1 MDYRRLGHSGLW
13 VSAVGIGCN
22 NFGAKC
28 DEAATRAVVHACL
41 DAGITLFDTAD
52 MYGNRGGSETLLGRI
67 LGPHRKDIV
76 LASKFGLPMGEGP
89 YLNGAGRHY
98 IVRAVE
104 DSLRRLRTDHL
115 DLYQVHRPDPAT
127 PIEETLR
134 ALDDLVR
141 DGKVRY
147 VGCSNFAGWQLAEAE
162 WAARAG
168 GTVRFISAQNEYSL
182 VDRRI
187 EGDLV
192 PAANAYGVGIL
203 PYFPLANGLLT
214 GKYQRNHAMPD
225 GARMTERPTRAEEV
239 LTDRNWTIAEK
250 VADYAAARGHS
261 LLEAAI
267 GWLASQDHVPSVIAG
282 ATTAEQVAQ
291 NAAAA
296 DWRMTAEEIAD
307 INALSDL

>member
-67 LGPHRKDIV
+67 LGHHRKDIV

-89 YLNGAGRHY
+89 YLDGAGRHY
-98 IVRAVE
+98 IMRAVE

-282 ATTAEQVAQ
+282 ATTAELVAQ

>member
-1 MDYRRLGHSGLW
+1 MDYRRLGHSGLC

-67 LGPHRKDIV
+67 LGHHRKDIV

-98 IVRAVE
+98 IMRAVE

-187 EGDLV
+187 EGELV

>member
-67 LGPHRKDIV
+67 LGHHRKDIV
-76 LASKFGLPMGEGP
+76 LAGKFGLPMGEGP

-98 IVRAVE
+98 IMRAVE

-187 EGDLV
+187 EGELV

>member
-67 LGPHRKDIV
+67 LGHHRKDIV

-98 IVRAVE
+98 IMRAVE

-187 EGDLV
+187 EGELV

-239 LTDRNWTIAEK
+239 LTDRNWTSAEK

>member
-67 LGPHRKDIV
+67 LGHHRKDIV

-98 IVRAVE
+98 IMRAVE

-187 EGDLV
+187 EGELV
-192 PAANAYGVGIL
+192 PAANSYGVGIL

>member
-67 LGPHRKDIV
+67 LGHHRKDIV

-98 IVRAVE
+98 IMRAVE

-187 EGDLV
+187 EGELV
-192 PAANAYGVGIL
+192 PAANSYGVGIL

-307 INALSDL
+307 INALSGL

>member
-1 MDYRRLGHSGLW
+1 MDYQRLGHSGLW

-67 LGPHRKDIV
+67 LGHHRKDIV

-98 IVRAVE
+98 IMRAVE

-147 VGCSNFAGWQLAEAE
+147 VGCSNFAGWRLAEAE

-187 EGDLV
+187 EGELV

>member
-67 LGPHRKDIV
+67 LGHHRKDIV

-98 IVRAVE
+98 IMRAVE

-187 EGDLV
+187 EGELV

-307 INALSDL
+307 ISALSDL

>member
-67 LGPHRKDIV
+67 LGHHRKDIV

-98 IVRAVE
+98 IMRAVE

-187 EGDLV
+187 EGELV

-239 LTDRNWTIAEK
+239 LTDRSWTIAEK

>member
-52 MYGNRGGSETLLGRI
+52 MYGTRGGSETLLGRI
-67 LGPHRKDIV
+67 LGHHRKDIV

-98 IVRAVE
+98 IMRAVE

-127 PIEETLR
+127 PIGETLR

-187 EGDLV
+187 EGELV

-239 LTDRNWTIAEK
+239 LTDRNWTIAEN

-267 GWLASQDHVPSVIAG
+267 GWLASQGHVPSVIAG

>member
-67 LGPHRKDIV
+67 LGHHRKDIV

-98 IVRAVE
+98 IMRAVE

-147 VGCSNFAGWQLAEAE
+147 VGCSNFASWQLAEAE

-239 LTDRNWTIAEK
+239 LTDRNWSIAEK

>member
-41 DAGITLFDTAD
+41 DAGISLFDTAD

-67 LGPHRKDIV
+67 LGHHRKDIV

-98 IVRAVE
+98 IMRAVE

-187 EGDLV
+187 EGELV

>member
-67 LGPHRKDIV
+67 LGHHRKDIV

-89 YLNGAGRHY
+89 YLNGTGRHY
-98 IVRAVE
+98 IMRAVE

>member
-1 MDYRRLGHSGLW
+1 MDYRRLGHSGVW

-52 MYGNRGGSETLLGRI
+52 MYGTRGGSETLLGRI
-67 LGPHRKDIV
+67 LGHHRKDIV

-98 IVRAVE
+98 IMRAVE

-141 DGKVRY
+141 HGKVRY

-162 WAARAG
+162 WASRAG

-187 EGDLV
+187 EGELV

-214 GKYQRNHAMPD
+214 GKYQRNHTMPD
-225 GARMTERPTRAEEV
+225 GARMTERPIRAEEV

-267 GWLASQDHVPSVIAG
+267 GWLASQDHVRSVIAG

>member
-28 DEAATRAVVHACL
+28 DEAATRTVVHACL

-67 LGPHRKDIV
+67 LGHHRKDIV

-98 IVRAVE
+98 IMRAVE

-147 VGCSNFAGWQLAEAE
+147 VGCSNVAGWQLAEAE

>member
-41 DAGITLFDTAD
+41 DAGISLFDTAD

-67 LGPHRKDIV
+67 LGHHRKDIV

-98 IVRAVE
+98 IMRAVE

>member
-67 LGPHRKDIV
+67 LGHHRKDIV

-98 IVRAVE
+98 IMRAVE

-187 EGDLV
+187 EGELV

-250 VADYAAARGHS
+250 VADYAAAGGHS

>member
-67 LGPHRKDIV
+67 LGHHRKDIV
-76 LASKFGLPMGEGP
+76 LASKFGLPMGEGA

-98 IVRAVE
+98 IMRAVE

-162 WAARAG
+162 WAARAAG
-168 GTVRFISAQNEYSL
+168 SVRFISAQNEYSL

-296 DWRMTAEEIAD
+296 DWRMTA
-307 INALSDL
+307 

>member
-67 LGPHRKDIV
+67 LGHHRKDIV

-98 IVRAVE
+98 IMRAVE

-187 EGDLV
+187 QGELV

-261 LLEAAI
+261 LLETAI

>member
-1 MDYRRLGHSGLW
+1 MDYRRLGNSGLW

-67 LGPHRKDIV
+67 LGHHRKDIV

-98 IVRAVE
+98 IMRAVE

-187 EGDLV
+187 EGELV

>member
-67 LGPHRKDIV
+67 LGHHRKDIV

-89 YLNGAGRHY
+89 YLNGAGRQY
-98 IVRAVE
+98 IMRAVE

-187 EGDLV
+187 EGELV

>member
-67 LGPHRKDIV
+67 LGHHRKDIV

-98 IVRAVE
+98 ILRAVE

>member
-52 MYGNRGGSETLLGRI
+52 IYGNRGGSETLLGRI
-67 LGPHRKDIV
+67 LGHHRKDIV

-98 IVRAVE
+98 IMRAVE

>member
-67 LGPHRKDIV
+67 LGHHRKDIV

-89 YLNGAGRHY
+89 YFNGAGRHY
-98 IVRAVE
+98 IMRAVE

-187 EGDLV
+187 EGELV

>member
-67 LGPHRKDIV
+67 LGHHRKDIV
-76 LASKFGLPMGEGP
+76 LASKFGLPMGEGR

-98 IVRAVE
+98 IMRAVE

-187 EGDLV
+187 EGELV